1 MKFLF
6 ETIAIRNEK
15 PTYYRIYHVEDG
27 KYYAEHVNEGF
38 DGLDFFFRK
47 KGDQWL
53 VDDPSNEDVCDQ
65 IGEEV
70 DNYLREA

>member
-6 ETIAIRNEK
+6 ETIAFRNEK

-27 KYYAEHVNEGF
+27 EYYAELVNEGAKS
-38 DGLDFFFRK
+38 LEFFIRK

-53 VDDPSNEDVCDQ
+53 VDDPSNEDV
-65 IGEEV
+65 
-70 DNYLREA
+70 